1 MADYKTMR
9 VPEDAY
15 ETAKAHKEQLG
26 VTWGEYLTLPTED
39 GEVYGTGIDSEI
51 VEQLQKMQSKGELMD
66 QLTRLDNRLDELPE
80 QTAGKVEDRLR

>member
-39 GEVYGTGIDSEI
+39 GEVYGTGVNPEI
-51 VEQLQKMQSKGELMD
+51 VEQLQNMQSTSELMD
-66 QLTRLDNRLDELPE
+66 KLRRLDNRLDELPE
-80 QTAGKVEDRLR
+80 QTAGKVQERMR